1 VFAVT
6 HGSQPRFTVP
16 EIAKDVHR
24 AVRFVRHNARQYGI
38 DPDRIGI
45 MGASSGGQ
53 LALLIATT
61 GGPGDPEADDPADR
75 ESSRVQAAAVF
86 FPPTDFLN
94 FGEPGRE
101 VPTSRPPFAGAFDFR
116 EYSQEQGRLLP
127 VTDAEE
133 RRDIVRRIS
142 PAQHVT
148 GDSAPALLVHG

>member
-1 VFAVT
+1 
-6 HGSQPRFTVP
+6 
-16 EIAKDVHR
+16 
-24 AVRFVRHNARQYGI
+24 
-38 DPDRIGI
+38 
-45 MGASSGGQ
+45 
-53 LALLIATT
+53 
-61 GGPGDPEADDPADR
+61 

-148 GDSAPALLVHG
+148 GDSAPALLVHGDRDVVVPLQQSELMVAKLREAGVPAELIVKKGRGHGWLTILDDVGPMVDWFDRHLARKPEK